1 MSKPLPRIGAYAL
14 TGRVLAA
21 PMAGV
26 TDLPFRRLCRRF
38 GAALAAG
45 EMMSADPRLWDTR
58 KSRLRRVHEDE
69 PEPRTVQIAGSDPQ
83 QMADAARRNVDAG
96 AQIIDLNMGCP
107 AKKVC
112 NRAAGS
118 ALLRDEALVEA
129 ILRAVV
135 AAVRDDGVPVTLKTR
150 TGWSPGHRNG
160 LAIARIA
167 EDAGIAALAVHG
179 RTRECRFAGA
189 VEYDT
194 IAAIKSAVR
203 IPVFANGD
211 IDGAASAR
219 RVLAQTGA
227 DGVMIGRASLGRPW
241 IFREINVALREEK
254 VPANAAESAPAT
266 LAAGELRDT
275 MLAHLR
281 ELYAFYGVEAG
292 VRIARKHIDWYCRE
306 RAGSA
311 TFRQA
316 VMAADSAER
325 QFAMVEEHLS
335 EDHTRAMLVAA
346 A

>member
-1 MSKPLPRIGAYAL
+1 
-14 TGRVLAA
+14 VLAA

-26 TDLPFRRLCRRF
+26 TDLPCRRLCRRF

-83 QMADAARRNVDAG
+83 QMADAARRNVAAG

-135 AAVRDDGVPVTLKTR
+135 EALRDDGVPATLKMR
-150 TGWSPGHRNG
+150 TGWSADHRNG
-160 LAIARIA
+160 VTIARIA

-227 DGVMIGRASLGRPW
+227 DGVMIGRAALGRPW
-241 IFREINVALREEK
+241 IFREVDAALREENLR
-254 VPANAAESAPAT
+254 ADAAKNTRAT
-266 LAAGELRDT
+266 LAADELRDT

-281 ELYAFYGVEAG
+281 ELYAFYGDEAG

-306 RAGSA
+306 HAGSA

-335 EDHTRAMLVAA
+335 KDHTPVTLVAA

>member
-1 MSKPLPRIGAYAL
+1 LPQIGRYRLA
-14 TGRVLAA
+14 GRVLAA

-45 EMMSADPRLWDTR
+45 EMMSSDPRLWDSR
-58 KSRLRRVHEDE
+58 KSRLRRVHDDE
-69 PEPRTVQIAGSDPQ
+69 PEPRTVQIAGSEPQ
-83 QMADAARRNVDAG
+83 QMAEAALRNVAAG

-118 ALLRDEALVEA
+118 ALLRDEPLVEA

-135 AAVRDDGVPVTLKTR
+135 DALPDEVPVTLKMR
-150 TGWSPGHRNG
+150 TGWSPAHRNG
-160 LAIARIA
+160 VAIARIA

-179 RTRECRFAGA
+179 RTRECRFAGV

-194 IAAIKSAVR
+194 IAAIKAAVR

-211 IDGAASAR
+211 IDGPASAR
-219 RVLAQTGA
+219 HVLEHTGA
-227 DGVMIGRASLGRPW
+227 DGVMIGRAALGRPW
-241 IFREINVALREEK
+241 IFRVIDAALRDGAQIRE
-254 VPANAAESAPAT
+254 PSPSRAAMALSDD
-266 LAAGELRDT
+266 ELRDT

-281 ELYAFYGVEAG
+281 ELYAFYGDEAG
-292 VRIARKHIDWYCRE
+292 VRIARKHVDWYCRE

-311 TFRQA
+311 AFRQA
-316 VMAADSAER
+316 VMATDSAER
-325 QFAMVEEHLS
+325 QFALVEEHLYQA
-335 EDHTRAMLVAA
+335 HTPGAFVAA